1 MIWFAAGGDVRW
13 LYGVRYRR
21 MKEAREIIADKTRHD
36 DVPLMLHWQHNQH
49 DPAAGLIILPGSKVY
64 VDAGANPVGWRRRQ
78 PADRVF
84 LPTRSFSTP
93 HLMIKQF
100 MDFWFS
106 LIALIVL
113 APLLATIAISLRL
126 SGSPVVFH
134 QQRVGRG
141 GQLFECYKFCT
152 MKPNAEAALL
162 DILNKNPE
170 KRLEWLKTQKLANDP
185 RVTRLG
191 RFLRTT
197 SLDELPQFINV
208 LRGEMSLIGPRPVLP
223 NELAKYGPYADHYL
237 SVKPGLT
244 GLWQISGRNATT
256 YNRRV
261 ALDVAYAR
269 NASLGFDCYIL
280 LHSTVPILTGKG
292 AR

>member
-1 MIWFAAGGDVRW
+1 
-13 LYGVRYRR
+13 
-21 MKEAREIIADKTRHD
+21 MKEAREIATDKARQS
-36 DVPLMLHWQHNQH
+36 DVPLMLRWQPNDY
-49 DPAAGLIILPGSKVY
+49 DPAAGLIILPSSKSS
-64 VDAGANPVGWRRRQ
+64 AQARTNPASGGRRK

-84 LPTRSFSTP
+84 LPTRGFSTP
-93 HLMIKQF
+93 HLMIKHL
-100 MDFWFS
+100 MDFWIS
-106 LIALIVL
+106 LLALIALT
-113 APLLATIAISLRL
+113 PLLAVIAISLRL
-126 SGSPVVFH
+126 SGSPAVFH
-134 QQRVGRG
+134 QKRVGRG
-141 GQLFECYKFCT
+141 GQLFDCYKFCT
-152 MKPNAEAALL
+152 MKPDAEAELRR
-162 DILNKNPE
+162 ILSENPQ
-170 KRLEWLKTQKLANDP
+170 RQLEWFKTQKLTNDP

-208 LRGEMSLIGPRPVLP
+208 LRGEMSLIGPRPILP

>member
-1 MIWFAAGGDVRW
+1 
-13 LYGVRYRR
+13 
-21 MKEAREIIADKTRHD
+21 MKEAREITTDKVQHS
-36 DVPLMLHWQHNQH
+36 DVPMMLRWQQH
-49 DPAAGLIILPGSKVY
+49 DHDLAQGLIILPSFKGSEQGRAEP
-64 VDAGANPVGWRRRQ
+64 AGRGRRK

-84 LPTRSFSTP
+84 LPIRSFSTP
-93 HLMIKQF
+93 HLMIKRF
-100 MDFWFS
+100 MDFWVTLLA
-106 LIALIVL
+106 LIALI
-113 APLLATIAISLRL
+113 PLFAVIAISLRL
-126 SGSPVVFH
+126 SGSPVVFR
-134 QQRVGRG
+134 QKRVGRG
-141 GQLFECYKFCT
+141 GQLFDCYKFCT
-152 MKPNAEAALL
+152 MKQDAEAELRR
-162 DILNKNPE
+162 ILAESPE
-170 KRLEWLKTQKLANDP
+170 QRLEWFKTQKLTNDP

-191 RFLRTT
+191 RFLRTA

-208 LRGEMSLIGPRPVLP
+208 LRGEMSLIGPRPILP
-223 NELAKYGPYADHYL
+223 NELAKYGPFADHYL

>member
-1 MIWFAAGGDVRW
+1 
-13 LYGVRYRR
+13 
-21 MKEAREIIADKTRHD
+21 MKEAREIATDTIQQSDA
-36 DVPLMLHWQHNQH
+36 PLMLRWQPNDY
-49 DPAAGLIILPGSKVY
+49 DPAHGLIILPGFKGS
-64 VDAGANPVGWRRRQ
+64 DQSRANPASGGRRK
-78 PADRVF
+78 PSDRVF
-84 LPTRSFSTP
+84 LPKRSFSTP
-93 HLMIKQF
+93 HLMIKRS
-100 MDFWFS
+100 MDFWVS
-106 LIALIVL
+106 LLALIALT
-113 APLLATIAISLRL
+113 PLLAVIAITLRL
-126 SGSPVVFH
+126 SGSPAVFH
-134 QQRVGRG
+134 QKRVGRA
-141 GQLFECYKFCT
+141 GQLFDCYKFCT
-152 MKPNAEAALL
+152 MKPDAEAELSR
-162 DILNKNPE
+162 ILAENPE
-170 KRLEWLKTQKLANDP
+170 QRLEWLKTQKLTNDP

-191 RFLRTT
+191 RFLRST

-208 LRGEMSLIGPRPVLP
+208 LRGEMSLIGPRPILA
-223 NELAKYGPYADHYL
+223 NELAKYGPYADHYM